1 MKHLQTIISII
12 LFIIC
17 LFLMLLCIKEKQK
30 QDSLR
35 NEISQLSSKVQEETA
50 TSKPLKTVVHDAKS
64 VQEKEAKRQQRHIK
78 AESKRQHEE
87 ITDRFFPS
95 KIIDRTLEELLEEDQ
110 AAYNEFMAFLN
121 TILQH
126 HAKNRE
132 EKLRLLADL
141 NPDYLSEEEYK
152 SLYDKLQRS
161 IQDDECV
168 LAFKKTSLDTQER
181 LSQEAEFDSS
191 IITKYCAHAVG
202 IEDVFLANDLN
213 DFDSVFYPPIF
224 MLVFPSIQGIEK

>member
-12 LFIIC
+12 LFVIC
-17 LFLMLLCIKEKQK
+17 LFLMLLCIKEKHQ

-35 NEISQLSSKVQEETA
+35 NEISQLSSKVQAETA
-50 TSKPLKTVVHDAKS
+50 TPKPHKTIVHDAKS
-64 VQEKEAKRQQRHIK
+64 VQEKEATRQQRHIK

-87 ITDRFFPS
+87 ITDHFFPS
-95 KIIDRTLEELLEEDQ
+95 KIISRTLEELLEEDQ
-110 AAYNEFMAFLN
+110 GAYDEFMAFLN

-141 NPDYLSEEEYK
+141 NPDYLSKEEYK
-152 SLYDKLQRS
+152 YLYDKLQRS

-168 LAFKKTSLDTQER
+168 LAFKKTSLDTEER
-181 LSQEAEFDSS
+181 LSQEAAFDSS

-202 IEDVFLANDLN
+202 IEDVFLANDLS

-224 MLVFPSIQGIEK
+224 MLVFPSIQGNEK

>member
-1 MKHLQTIISII
+1 MKHLQTIFSIL

-17 LFLMLLCIKEKQK
+17 LFLMLLCIKEKHK

-50 TSKPLKTVVHDAKS
+50 TPKPHKTVVHDAKS
-64 VQEKEAKRQQRHIK
+64 VHEKEAKRQQRHIK
-78 AESKRQHEE
+78 TESKRQHEE

-95 KIIDRTLEELLEEDQ
+95 KIDDRTLEELLEEDQ
-110 AAYNEFMAFLN
+110 GAYNEFMAFLH
-121 TILQH
+121 TILQR
-126 HAKNRE
+126 HAKNHE

-141 NPDYLSEEEYK
+141 NPNYLPEEEFK

-168 LAFKKTSLDTQER
+168 LAFKKTSWGTQER

>member
-1 MKHLQTIISII
+1 MKHLQTIFSII

-50 TSKPLKTVVHDAKS
+50 TPKPHKTVVHDAKS
-64 VQEKEAKRQQRHIK
+64 VHEKEAKRQQRHIK

-95 KIIDRTLEELLEEDQ
+95 KINDRTLEELLEEDQ

-202 IEDVFLANDLN
+202 IEDVFLANDLSN
-213 DFDSVFYPPIF
+213 FDSVFCPPFF
-224 MLVFPSIQGIEK
+224 MLVFPSIQGKVK